1 MKLTTDIEDAVD
13 AIRDQIYEEIKDMTP
28 SEHIAYFNAI
38 AEEARTKY
46 GFHVV
51 KSAGKKHQ
59 SNLVTDTLPFPA

>member
-13 AIRDQIYEEIKDMTP
+13 AIRDQIYEKIKDMTP
-28 SEHIAYFNAI
+28 CEHVTYFNTI

-51 KSAGKKHQ
+51 KSVGKNTAEVVYQ
-59 SNLVTDTLPFPA
+59 